1 MILGN
6 SPAKID
12 EKGRIKIPTAFRSP
26 IERQYGREFFVTST
40 SGRFVRLYP
49 LPVWL
54 SILEK
59 LSKISSFNPAATR
72 FLDAVNYFGSQAMM
86 DRQGRVLVQPL
97 LRARAEMSG
106 EVAVLGN
113 QDHLDAAGSPSSPSP
128 PPPCSWRRASRRWRR
143 VADES

>member
-1 MILGN
+1 MLLGN

-12 EKGRIKIPTAFRSP
+12 DKGRIKIPTAFRTTLDQ
-26 IERQYGREFFVTST
+26 QYGREFFVTST
-40 SGRFVRLYP
+40 NGRFVRIYP

-59 LSKISSFNPAATR
+59 LSRVSSFNPAATR

-86 DRQGRVLVQPL
+86 DRQGRLLIQPL
-97 LRARAEMSG
+97 LRSRAKMDG

-113 QDHLDAAGSPSSPSP
+113 QDHLDVWNRELFERKLDQEPVTEDDL
-128 PPPCSWRRASRRWRR
+128 RELASL
-143 VADES
+143 V